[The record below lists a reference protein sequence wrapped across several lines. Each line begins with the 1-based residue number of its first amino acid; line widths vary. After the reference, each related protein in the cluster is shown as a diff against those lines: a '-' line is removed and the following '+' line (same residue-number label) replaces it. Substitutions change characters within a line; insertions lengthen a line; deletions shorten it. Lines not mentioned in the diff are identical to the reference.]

1 MAIKYKI
8 YNWLPRDAG
17 YPVANDKNIKML
29 LDDLRKVY
37 IEREPL
43 TLTELTDIYASLEE
57 KTILQLAR
65 AIERAHGIEFDKYV
79 DDKNRHHYQIQES

>member
-1 MAIKYKI
+1 MAIRYAV

-43 TLTELTDIYASLEE
+43 TITELSHLYGELED
-57 KTILQLAR
+57 KTILNICR
-65 AIERAHGIEFDKYV
+65 AIEQAHGIEFDKYV
-79 DDKNRHHYQIQES
+79 DDKNRHLYEIQEA